1 MLAWCSFYPIKAESL
16 DLRVEA
22 FIRLPLALTPESLAG
37 LRLHGSH
44 LRIVMPV
51 NHAYPLVRCP
61 GSPESAYAGKETFL
75 ESTVASIKW
84 VVTIVTS
91 KSFFRFVDSR
101 FLYTERC
108 RAARNQLCVEPSG
121 LTTAAYRISC
131 AVRLLRLPI
140 KSISLYFC
148 ATVSEGAAD
157 CCGKGCWH
165 NNFGITQS
173 CPVEWR

>member
-1 MLAWCSFYPIKAESL
+1 MNEKGFLAIRHTLVEVREDWEVE
-16 DLRVEA
+16 DL
-22 FIRLPLALTPESLAG
+22 
-37 LRLHGSH
+37 
-44 LRIVMPV
+44 
-51 NHAYPLVRCP
+51 
-61 GSPESAYAGKETFL
+61 
-75 ESTVASIKW
+75 
-84 VVTIVTS
+84 
-91 KSFFRFVDSR
+91 
-101 FLYTERC
+101 
-108 RAARNQLCVEPSG
+108 G

-131 AVRLLRLPI
+131 AVRLLRLPT